1 GPTGGDPWMAQ
12 SHDSGLTW
20 TQTKLVDSNRYF
32 FAFDADV
39 LHDGTVV
46 FAQSDIDYSG
56 PGGAPVGVVHHHVF
70 VSRDTGAPG
79 EDTVVDPGAGGEP
92 CIAEGCGPDFYIGH
106 DAISAD
112 DAGGLVVLYDGA
124 TKDLGPQRI
133 FPRQSPD
140 VRRPWG

>member
-1 GPTGGDPWMAQ
+1 
-12 SHDSGLTW
+12 S
-20 TQTKLVDSNRYF
+20 KRYF

-56 PGGAPVGVVHHHVF
+56 PGGAPVGVVSHHGSVP
-70 VSRDTGAPG
+70 RDTGATG
-79 EDTVVDPGAGGEP
+79 EAPVVVTVAVGEP

-112 DAGGLVVLYDGA
+112 DAGGLVVLYAGA
-124 TKDLGPQRI
+124 TKDLGPQRV
-133 FPRQSPD
+133 F
-140 VRRPWG
+140 